1 MSQQVAPQESNQPA
15 SESGESKDV
24 HSYFYIP
31 LMIVGGLI
39 GAACCVGLYFAI
51 GNALPW
57 LRKIPIIILIFPA
70 LVIIGLLSAA
80 DAAIAKRS
88 PSLMRA
94 KDRQRLAQEQAA
106 QAAQAAAGQGY
117 GQPFPQAPMPQAV
130 APQAQAGQPQAPAMQ
145 APVPYGQP
153 IPGPQQPQPAA
164 QLPQYGQF
172 SQYGQAPQG
181 YGQAQPG
188 TPTQR

>member
-80 DAAIAKRS
+80 DTAIAKRS

-94 KDRQRLAQEQAA
+94 
-106 QAAQAAAGQGY
+106 
-117 GQPFPQAPMPQAV
+117 PTIPSTAPGSPSRASPLRSSSV
-130 APQAQAGQPQAPAMQ
+130 RATTT
-145 APVPYGQP
+145 
-153 IPGPQQPQPAA
+153 
-164 QLPQYGQF
+164 L
-172 SQYGQAPQG
+172 
-181 YGQAQPG
+181 
-188 TPTQR
+188 